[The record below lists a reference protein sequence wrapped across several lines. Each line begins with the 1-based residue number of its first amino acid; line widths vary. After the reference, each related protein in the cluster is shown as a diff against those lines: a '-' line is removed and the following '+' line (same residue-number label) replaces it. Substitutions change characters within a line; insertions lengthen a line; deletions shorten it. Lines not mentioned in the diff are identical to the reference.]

1 LMDTGL
7 PLAASLTGVVVC
19 VDEAE
24 TMKHTLYPW
33 ERAVRFDRGVLAGEV
48 GPGQHKFPRYMVLH
62 RVDLR
67 PRSLTPA
74 AQDVPTADGVLVRVT
89 VVVRWTVSSPTT
101 FVVASARPEDELY
114 TAVQLALR
122 GAVLTRAHSA
132 VDPEREAIAAEVA
145 TAVAAR
151 AAELGISVAEVAVRD
166 VVMPGELRRAA
177 LAELVAASEG
187 RAALERA
194 RGETAA
200 LRSLL
205 NAARLAEEHPALLEL
220 RALQV
225 ASTVVVDR
233 PARKS

>member
-1 LMDTGL
+1 MR
-7 PLAASLTGVVVC
+7 
-19 VDEAE
+19 
-24 TMKHTLYPW
+24 HTLYPW
-33 ERAVRFDRGVLAGEV
+33 ERGVRFDRGVLVGEV
-48 GPGQHKFPRYMVLH
+48 GPGRHRLPMRAELH
-62 RVDLR
+62 RVDIR
-67 PRSLTPA
+67 PRTLTPA

-89 VVVRWTVSSPTT
+89 VVVRWVVSSPTK
-101 FVVASARPEDELY
+101 FVVESASPEEELY

-132 VDPEREAIAAEVA
+132 VDTERAAIAAEVLA
-145 TAVAAR
+145 GVAAR
-151 AAELGISVAEVAVRD
+151 AEELGVSVAEVAVRD
-166 VVMPGELRRAA
+166 VVMPAELRRAA

-220 RALQV
+220 RALQT
-225 ASTVVVDR
+225 AGTVVVDR
-233 PARKS
+233 SKRA